1 MIPDPSPRPLL
12 VTGFGPFGSH
22 DRNPSEM
29 IAHHLDGATVASHRL
44 IGVTLPVD
52 TALAPAVLHD
62 AVERFQPAALLSLG
76 LANGRS
82 GLAVE
87 RIGVNVLDFPMP
99 DNASAQPVDEP
110 VVPDGPA
117 AYLTTLPARA
127 ILDAWRSAGIPGYL
141 SNSAG
146 TYLCNQIMYF
156 GLHIASR
163 AGHPSGFIHLPLL
176 PEQAALATRLEPS
189 MSLDLMVQGVVLALE
204 RIAEAVE
211 AGGGREISYGVMT
224 P

>member
-1 MIPDPSPRPLL
+1 MNTEAPPRPLL
-12 VTGFGPFGSH
+12 VTGFEPFGSH

-29 IAHHLDGATVASHRL
+29 IACHLDGATAGSHPL

-52 TALAPAVLHD
+52 AALAPDLLRGAI
-62 AVERFQPAALLSLG
+62 ERFQPAAVLSMG

-87 RIGVNVLDFPMP
+87 RVGINVLDFPMP
-99 DNASAQPVDEP
+99 DNAGAQPVDEP

-127 ILDAWRSAGIPGYL
+127 ILDAWRSAGIPGYV

-146 TYLCNQIMYF
+146 TYLCNQILYL

-163 AGHPSGFIHLPLL
+163 AGYPSGFIHLPLL
-176 PEQAALATRLEPS
+176 PGQVAAAKRMEPT
-189 MSLDLMVQGVVLALE
+189 MSLDLMIQGVMLALE

-211 AGGGREISYGVMT
+211 AGTSREMVSV
-224 P
+224 PS